1 MFVLTDQQA
10 DEMLSRLTSYCKEYS
25 LSVTDTELRKC
36 IQHLDLVLE
45 TNKTTNLTRILN
57 VEDAAVL
64 HILDSL
70 VLLPYI
76 NKAPEGALLDMGTGA
91 GLPGIPLTIASGR
104 KATYIDSVGK
114 KVDAVNSFVKE
125 LGLKHAHAVHD
136 RLEEYARSHK
146 KQFSVVT
153 ARALAPLPI
162 LVEYAAPYLKDGGLF
177 VITKG
182 NPSNDEL
189 ASGMSAA
196 KICGFTLLL
205 NDAIELP
212 EGLGHREFIVLKKSH
227 TASVSL
233 PRANGMAKNP
243 KIHCGTAEYR
253 LFLEALHFVNETLA
267 KKMAGDGEGATA
279 LFEVKIVGAKS
290 KKQAKVLAKSV
301 VCSNLTKT
309 AIAGHDANWGRILC
323 AMGYSGENFEQ
334 DKVDLFFESAAGKI
348 QLIKDGVGLD
358 FDEEKATM
366 ILSEPEVTA
375 IADLKEGNE
384 QATAWGCDLTHG
396 YIDINADYRS

>member
-1 MFVLTDQQA
+1 MLVLTDQQA

-25 LSVTDTELRKC
+25 LSVSDVELRKC

-91 GLPGIPLTIASGR
+91 GFPGIPLTITMHR
-104 KATYIDSVGK
+104 KATYI
-114 KVDAVNSFVKE
+114 AVNSFVHA
-125 LGLKHAHAVHD
+125 LGLKHAHAIHD

-162 LVEYAAPYLKDGGLF
+162 LVEYAAPFLKDGGLF

-182 NPSNDEL
+182 NPSDEEL
-189 ASGMSAA
+189 VSGMSAA

-205 NDAIELP
+205 NDAIDLP

-227 TASVSL
+227 PASVSL
-233 PRANGMAKNP
+233 PRANGMAKKNP
-243 KIHCGTAEYR
+243 
-253 LFLEALHFVNETLA
+253 LA
-267 KKMAGDGEGATA
+267 
-279 LFEVKIVGAKS
+279 
-290 KKQAKVLAKSV
+290 
-301 VCSNLTKT
+301 
-309 AIAGHDANWGRILC
+309 
-323 AMGYSGENFEQ
+323 
-334 DKVDLFFESAAGKI
+334 
-348 QLIKDGVGLD
+348 
-358 FDEEKATM
+358 
-366 ILSEPEVTA
+366 
-375 IADLKEGNE
+375 
-384 QATAWGCDLTHG
+384 
-396 YIDINADYRS
+396 

>member
-1 MFVLTDQQA
+1 MFVLTDQQT
-10 DEMLSRLTSYCKEYS
+10 DEMLSRLTFYCKEYS
-25 LSVTDTELRKC
+25 LSVTDAELRKC

-70 VLLPYI
+70 VLLPYV
-76 NKAPEGALLDMGTGA
+76 NKAPDGDLLDMGTGA
-91 GLPGIPLTIASGR
+91 GFPGIPLTITTHR

-114 KVDAVNSFVKE
+114 KVDAVNSFVHA
-125 LGLKHAHAVHD
+125 LGLKNCHAVHD

-182 NPSNDEL
+182 NPSDEEL

-205 NDAIELP
+205 NDAIDLP
-212 EGLGHREFIVLKKSH
+212 EGLGHREFLVLKKSH
-227 TASVSL
+227 PASVSL
-233 PRANGMAKNP
+233 PRANGMAKKNP
-243 KIHCGTAEYR
+243 
-253 LFLEALHFVNETLA
+253 LA
-267 KKMAGDGEGATA
+267 
-279 LFEVKIVGAKS
+279 
-290 KKQAKVLAKSV
+290 
-301 VCSNLTKT
+301 
-309 AIAGHDANWGRILC
+309 
-323 AMGYSGENFEQ
+323 
-334 DKVDLFFESAAGKI
+334 
-348 QLIKDGVGLD
+348 
-358 FDEEKATM
+358 
-366 ILSEPEVTA
+366 
-375 IADLKEGNE
+375 
-384 QATAWGCDLTHG
+384 
-396 YIDINADYRS
+396 

>member
-1 MFVLTDQQA
+1 MLVLTDQQA
-10 DEMLSRLTSYCKEYS
+10 DEMLSRLAFYCKEYS
-25 LSVTDTELRKC
+25 LSVTDVELRKC

-91 GLPGIPLTIASGR
+91 GFPGIPLTITTHR

-114 KVDAVNSFVKE
+114 KVDAVNSFVHA

-136 RLEEYARSHK
+136 R
-146 KQFSVVT
+146 
-153 ARALAPLPI
+153 

-182 NPSNDEL
+182 NPSDEEL

-205 NDAIELP
+205 NDAIDLP
-212 EGLGHREFIVLKKSH
+212 EGLGHREFIVLKKGH
-227 TASVSL
+227 PASVSL
-233 PRANGMAKNP
+233 PRANGVAKKNP
-243 KIHCGTAEYR
+243 
-253 LFLEALHFVNETLA
+253 LA
-267 KKMAGDGEGATA
+267 
-279 LFEVKIVGAKS
+279 
-290 KKQAKVLAKSV
+290 
-301 VCSNLTKT
+301 
-309 AIAGHDANWGRILC
+309 
-323 AMGYSGENFEQ
+323 
-334 DKVDLFFESAAGKI
+334 
-348 QLIKDGVGLD
+348 
-358 FDEEKATM
+358 
-366 ILSEPEVTA
+366 
-375 IADLKEGNE
+375 
-384 QATAWGCDLTHG
+384 
-396 YIDINADYRS
+396 